1 MSTQETVL
9 YKDEREWLS
18 SSDQEE
24 ERKVERITNMK
35 LRAYVYNIAYIR
47 MYKIAANKEVWLV
60 LEAVGL
66 H

>member
-18 SSDQEE
+18 SIDQEE

-35 LRAYVYNIAYIR
+35 LRAYVHNIAYVS
-47 MYKIAANKEVWLV
+47 MYKTKRSYGEHKV
-60 LEAVGL
+60 L
-66 H
+66 